1 MFQNFCNKDPPCDNH
16 KFKKKKKCGRD
27 KKKCGEK
34 HNDFVKKKCGRD
46 KKKPM
51 FIVRTLFDGLFVVAD
66 VFQYLEE
73 NEM

>member
-1 MFQNFCNKDPPCDNH
+1 MRQPQIQE
-16 KFKKKKKCGRD
+16 
-27 KKKCGEK
+27 EK
-34 HNDFVKKKCGRD
+34 EVREGQKEVRWKSITILLKRSAGGT